1 MGRRRQRL
9 TSHTRPS
16 PGGRVGETDSGSR
29 PRHVQA
35 RETGSAAARGSLRVA
50 TSAQSRLPR
59 ASAWGL
65 GFTAADTLNL
75 ALEVRL
81 SSTTVYLMHTPLPGL
96 RLKIVTRRGV
106 LCRGGGE
113 LDGKGR
119 SELCFLRPARGPR
132 AVQAVVTVLPWLR
145 GVTGPREQ
153 MRPGCP
159 IRAALGPERGSS
171 RKGRCNSLRGKTC
184 VQPQCSSAFPIAGV
198 LGSPEAPRL
207 K

>member
-1 MGRRRQRL
+1 MQR
-9 TSHTRPS
+9 
-16 PGGRVGETDSGSR
+16 
-29 PRHVQA
+29 
-35 RETGSAAARGSLRVA
+35 
-50 TSAQSRLPR
+50 
-59 ASAWGL
+59 
-65 GFTAADTLNL
+65 
-75 ALEVRL
+75 
-81 SSTTVYLMHTPLPGL
+81 
-96 RLKIVTRRGV
+96 
-106 LCRGGGE
+106 GGE

-119 SELCFLRPARGPR
+119 SELCFLRPTRGPR
-132 AVQAVVTVLPWLR
+132 TVQAVVTVLPWLR